1 MDFLAAASGAAR
13 AASGLFDTTNTGLT
27 INLFWVIVAAANFIV
42 FLLVIWVIFFK
53 PVSGLLED
61 RRAKIEQGLRDAD
74 AARQERENAS
84 TERLSVL
91 AKARQEA
98 EDILTRA
105 QRVAD
110 ESRER
115 DMTETRAQ
123 LEQMRQ
129 RATADIE
136 TEKERA
142 LADVRN
148 QVAELSLAIAGRVVG
163 ETMNDARERRLVDEF
178 LSQVGTAGADGT
190 GGNSSTAKAN

>member
-1 MDFLAAASGAAR
+1 M
-13 AASGLFDTTNTGLT
+13 
-27 INLFWVIVAAANFIV
+27 IVAAANFIV
-42 FLLVIWVIFFK
+42 FLLVIWLIFFK

-115 DMTETRAQ
+115 DMAETRAQ

-178 LSQVGTAGADGT
+178 LSQVGTAGADAN

>member
-1 MDFLAAASGAAR
+1 MDVLAAASGAAR
-13 AASGLFDTTNTGLT
+13 AASGLLDATNTGLT

-42 FLLVIWVIFFK
+42 FLLVIWLIFFK

-115 DMTETRAQ
+115 DMAETRAQ

-178 LSQVGTAGADGT
+178 LNQVGTAGADAT